1 MLTVHL
7 KNGFFAA
14 NGGYEFNLVLV
25 AVALA
30 LVLAGGGRTA
40 STRPWG
46 CSGTRQSKLG
56 NGTRNYTRKGVD
68 IMNTKPTGI
77 HHVTAI
83 AGEPQCNLDF
93 YEGVLGLRL
102 IKRTVNFDD
111 PGTYHLYYGDAV
123 GAPGTAMTFFPW
135 ARAPRGR
142 RGAGQVVAT
151 AFSVA
156 RGAVPFWEDRLR
168 ENGVSAVER
177 IGRFGEEGLAF
188 EDPDGLLLEI
198 LAATGADDREGWKD
212 GPVPAENSIKGFAG
226 ATLLERDRR
235 GTEVLLTGALGFRAV
250 GEDGNRFRYEIGGGG
265 PATVLDIVEDPG
277 AGRGNPVV
285 GTVHHIAFRVPDDET
300 HLAVREEIAGLGYNV
315 TPVLDRNYFRS
326 IYFREPGGVLF
337 EIATDPPG
345 FAVDE
350 PVEELGTNLKLPP
363 QYESHRTQLEQ
374 TLTPIELPRFG
385 KGARA

>member
-1 MLTVHL
+1 
-7 KNGFFAA
+7 
-14 NGGYEFNLVLV
+14 
-25 AVALA
+25 
-30 LVLAGGGRTA
+30 
-40 STRPWG
+40 
-46 CSGTRQSKLG
+46 
-56 NGTRNYTRKGVD
+56 
-68 IMNTKPTGI
+68 MNTKPTGI

-83 AGEPQCNLDF
+83 AGEPQRNLDF
-93 YEGVLGLRL
+93 YEGVLRLRL

-111 PGTYHLYYGDAV
+111 PGTYHLYYGDEV
-123 GAPGTAMTFFPW
+123 GTPGTAMTFFPW
-135 ARAPRGR
+135 AHAPRGR

-156 RGAVPFWEDRLR
+156 PEAVPFWEDRLR
-168 ENGVSAVER
+168 ENGVPVAER

-198 LAATGADDREGWKD
+198 LALADGDDRPGWTD
-212 GPVPAENSIKGFAG
+212 APVPAEDAIKGFAG

-235 GTEVLLTGALGFRAV
+235 RTEELLTGVLGFRAV

-265 PATVLDIVEDPG
+265 PATALDIVEDPG

-285 GTVHHIAFRVPDDET
+285 GTVHHIAFRVPDEET
-300 HLAVREEIAGLGYNV
+300 ERALREEVASLGYNV
-315 TPVLDRNYFRS
+315 TNVLDRNYFRS

-337 EIATDPPG
+337 EIATDVPG

-363 QYESHRTQLEQ
+363 QYESRRAQLEQ
-374 TLTPIELPRFG
+374 KLAPIELPRFG
-385 KGARA
+385 EGARA